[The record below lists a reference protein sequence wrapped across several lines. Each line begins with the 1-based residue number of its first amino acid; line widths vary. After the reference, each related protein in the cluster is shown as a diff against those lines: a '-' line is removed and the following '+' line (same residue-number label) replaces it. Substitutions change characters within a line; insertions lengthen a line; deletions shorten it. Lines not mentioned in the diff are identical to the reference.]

1 MSADDKQLA
10 VGVPKETFPGERR
23 VALVPSVAAT
33 IIKAEVDVL
42 VEAGAGDGAGIPDG
56 QYEGKGARII
66 QSRDEL
72 FSQSDVILQVRCLG
86 ANPQEGRTDLER
98 MRSGQVIIGT
108 SEPLSEPGLNS
119 DIAQRGVIQFSLEL
133 LPRITRAQNMDILSS
148 MATVA
153 GYKSVL
159 LAAAA
164 LPRIFPMFMTAAGT
178 IAPARVF
185 VVGAGVAGLQAIAT
199 AKRLGAVVSAY
210 DVRPVV
216 KEQVESLGAKFV
228 ELELDA
234 GDAEDKGGYAKEMD
248 EEFYKRQREM
258 MTRVVAENDVVIT
271 TAAVPGK
278 KAPILVTKDMVEG
291 MSPGS
296 VIVDLAAERG
306 GNCELVQAG
315 ETIVQH
321 RITIIGPL
329 NLSSSVPYHSSQM
342 YARNIKT
349 FLLNLLE
356 EGKLHFDMEDEIIR
370 DTMITRDGEV
380 VNSHVRKLLG
390 LSEAGSNEGGKSNG

>member
-1 MSADDKQLA
+1 MSADEKQLT
-10 VGVPKETFPGERR
+10 VGVPRETFSGERR

-33 IIKAEVDVL
+33 IIKAGVDVL
-42 VEAGAGDGAGIPDG
+42 VEGGAGDGAGISDR
-56 QYEGKGARII
+56 QYEEKGVRII
-66 QSRDEL
+66 PSRDDL
-72 FSQSDVILQVRCLG
+72 FSRSDVILQVRCLG
-86 ANPQEGRTDLER
+86 ANPQEGRADLDR
-98 MRSGQVIIGT
+98 MRSGQVFIGA
-108 SEPLSEPGLNS
+108 SEPLSEPELNV
-119 DIAQRGVIQFSLEL
+119 DVAKRGVIQFALEL

-159 LAAAA
+159 LAAAS

-228 ELELDA
+228 ELALEAD
-234 GDAEDKGGYAKEMD
+234 DAEDKGGYAKEMD

-278 KAPILVTKDMVEG
+278 KAPVLVTERMVEG
-291 MSPGS
+291 MASGS

-306 GNCELVQAG
+306 GNCELVEPG
-315 ETIVQH
+315 GTVVRH
-321 RITIIGPL
+321 GITIIGPL
-329 NLSSSVPYHSSQM
+329 NLPSTVPYHSSQM

-349 FLLNLLE
+349 FLLNLIKD
-356 EGKLHFDMEDEIIR
+356 GKLHFDMEDEIVR
-370 DTMITRDGEV
+370 DTMITRDGEI
-380 VNSHVRKLLG
+380 VNSHVRGLLG
-390 LSEAGSNEGGKSNG
+390 LTGPGSTEGGKNNG